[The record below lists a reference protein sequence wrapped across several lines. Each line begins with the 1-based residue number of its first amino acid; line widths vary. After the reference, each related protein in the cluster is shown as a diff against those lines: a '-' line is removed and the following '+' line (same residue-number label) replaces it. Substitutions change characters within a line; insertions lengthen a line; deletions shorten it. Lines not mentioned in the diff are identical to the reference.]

1 MDENQKIDLGD
12 LEKLALL
19 ADSMGE
25 FFPNGKALVVFELSR
40 FEFMRFMSN
49 FRDIDRSFTQFTV
62 EISGVDFHFM
72 IRPEDM
78 PETNSENM
86 TETTP
91 EDK

>member
-1 MDENQKIDLGD
+1 MDENQKIGLGD

-40 FEFMRFMSN
+40 FEYMRFMSN

-62 EISGVDFHFM
+62 EISNVDFHFM
-72 IRPEDM
+72 IRSEDM
-78 PETNSENM
+78 PQDIPEDV
-86 TETTP
+86 P

>member
-1 MDENQKIDLGD
+1 MDENQKTDLGD

-19 ADSMGE
+19 ADSMGN

-40 FEFMRFMSN
+40 FEYMKFQSN

-78 PETNSENM
+78 PDN
-86 TETTP
+86 P
-91 EDK
+91 PADK

>member
-25 FFPNGKALVVFELSR
+25 FFPNGKSLVVFELTR
-40 FEFMRFMSN
+40 FEYMKFMSN

-78 PETNSENM
+78 PNV
-86 TETTP
+86 TP
-91 EDK
+91 DITSEDK